1 MPAKAVPQPF
11 IDWLHAELD
20 KRGWSY
26 REAARRAGLSHGSL
40 SQVVNGR
47 QPGFT
52 VCLALSKI
60 FDYPLDQVLWMAGFI
75 EQPQNGDPLV
85 DELVHV
91 AHSLSPKLKRTLI
104 QIARSMQEE
113 A

>member
-1 MPAKAVPQPF
+1 MAAKAVPQPF

-26 REAARRAGLSHGSL
+26 REAARKAGLSHGSL

-47 QPGFT
+47 RPGLT
-52 VCLALSKI
+52 VCLALSKT
-60 FDYPLDQVLWMAGFI
+60 FDYPLGQVLWLAGYI
-75 EQPQNGDPLV
+75 EQPQNRDPLI

-91 AHSLSPKLKRTLI
+91 AHPLSPKLKRALI
-104 QIARSMQEE
+104 QIARSMEE
-113 A
+113 E